1 MIRKF
6 EKNDIDG
13 VMQIWLS
20 GNLDAHSFIS
30 NEYWKSNYNLVQE
43 QIQQADIFVYEDN
56 SRICGFIGIVEGYIA
71 GIFVDKDYRNHGI
84 GKMLIEYVKQYY
96 DVLTLNVYR
105 KNERAVSFYHR
116 QGFST
121 VSESIDCD
129 TNEVEYKMKW
139 ES

>member
-30 NEYWKSNYNLVQE
+30 DEYWKSNYNLVQE
-43 QIQQADIFVYEDN
+43 QIQQADIFVYEDKG
-56 SRICGFIGIVEGYIA
+56 RICGFIGIVEGYIA

-121 VSESIDCD
+121 VSESIECD

>member
-30 NEYWKSNYNLVQE
+30 DEYWKSNYNLVQE
-43 QIQQADIFVYEDN
+43 QIQQADIFVYEDKG
-56 SRICGFIGIVEGYIA
+56 RIYGFIGIVEGYIA

-96 DVLTLNVYR
+96 DVLTLNVYS

-139 ES
+139 EY

>member
-30 NEYWKSNYNLVQE
+30 DEYWKSNYNLVQE
-43 QIQQADIFVYEDN
+43 QIQQADIFVYEDKG
-56 SRICGFIGIVEGYIA
+56 RICGFIGIVEGYIA

-121 VSESIDCD
+121 ISESIDCD

>member
-30 NEYWKSNYNLVQE
+30 DEYWKSNYNLVQE
-43 QIQQADIFVYEDN
+43 QIQQADIFVYEDKG
-56 SRICGFIGIVEGYIA
+56 RIYGFIGIVEGYIA
-71 GIFVDKDYRNHGI
+71 GIFVDKDYRNHSI

-121 VSESIDCD
+121 VSESTDCD

>member
-30 NEYWKSNYNLVQE
+30 DEYWKSNYNLVQE
-43 QIQQADIFVYEDN
+43 QIQQADIFVYEDKG
-56 SRICGFIGIVEGYIA
+56 RICGFIGIVEGYIA

-96 DVLTLNVYR
+96 DVLTLNEYR

>member
-30 NEYWKSNYNLVQE
+30 DEYWKSNYNLVQE
-43 QIQQADIFVYEDN
+43 QIQQADIFVYEDKG
-56 SRICGFIGIVEGYIA
+56 RIYGFIGIVEGYIA
-71 GIFVDKDYRNHGI
+71 GIFVDKDYRNHSI

>member
-30 NEYWKSNYNLVQE
+30 DEYWKSNYNLVQE
-43 QIQQADIFVYEDN
+43 QIQQADIFVYEDKG
-56 SRICGFIGIVEGYIA
+56 RICGFIGIVEGYIA

-84 GKMLIEYVKQYY
+84 GKMFIEYIKQYY

>member
-30 NEYWKSNYNLVQE
+30 DEYWKSNYNLIQE
-43 QIQQADIFVYEDN
+43 QIQQADIFVYEDKG
-56 SRICGFIGIVEGYIA
+56 RIYGFIGIVEGYIA
-71 GIFVDKDYRNHGI
+71 GIFVNKDYRSRGI

>member
-20 GNLDAHSFIS
+20 GNLDAHSFICD
-30 NEYWKSNYNLVQE
+30 EYWKSNYNLVQE
-43 QIQQADIFVYEDN
+43 QIQQADIFVYEDKG
-56 SRICGFIGIVEGYIA
+56 RIYGFIGIVEGYIA
-71 GIFVDKDYRNHGI
+71 GIFVDKDYRNHSI

>member
-13 VMQIWLS
+13 VMQIWLN

-30 NEYWKSNYNLVQE
+30 DEYWKSNYNLVQE
-43 QIQQADIFVYEDN
+43 QIQQADIFVYEDKG
-56 SRICGFIGIVEGYIA
+56 RIYGFIGIVEGYIA
-71 GIFVDKDYRNHGI
+71 GIFVDKDYQNHSI

-96 DVLTLNVYR
+96 DMLTLNVYR

>member
-30 NEYWKSNYNLVQE
+30 DEYWKSNYNLVQE
-43 QIQQADIFVYEDN
+43 QIQQADIFVYEDKG
-56 SRICGFIGIVEGYIA
+56 RICGFIGIVEGYIA
-71 GIFVDKDYRNHGI
+71 GIFVDKDYRNHSI

>member
-30 NEYWKSNYNLVQE
+30 DEYWKSNYNLVQE
-43 QIQQADIFVYEDN
+43 QIQQADIFVYEDKG
-56 SRICGFIGIVEGYIA
+56 RIYGFIGIVEGYIA
-71 GIFVDKDYRNHGI
+71 GIFVDKDYRNHSI

-121 VSESIDCD
+121 VSESIECD

>member
-13 VMQIWLS
+13 VMQIWLN

-30 NEYWKSNYNLVQE
+30 DEYWKSNYNLVQE
-43 QIQQADIFVYEDN
+43 QIQQADIFVYEDKG
-56 SRICGFIGIVEGYIA
+56 RIYGFIGIVEGYIA
-71 GIFVDKDYRNHGI
+71 GIFVDKDYRNHSI

>member
-13 VMQIWLS
+13 IMQIWLS

-30 NEYWKSNYNLVQE
+30 DEYWKSNYNLVQE
-43 QIQQADIFVYEDN
+43 QIQQADIFVYEDKG
-56 SRICGFIGIVEGYIA
+56 RICGFIGIVEGYIA
-71 GIFVDKDYRNHGI
+71 GIFVDKDYRNHSI

>member
-30 NEYWKSNYNLVQE
+30 DEYWKSNYNLVQE
-43 QIQQADIFVYEDN
+43 QIQQADIFVYEDKG
-56 SRICGFIGIVEGYIA
+56 RIYGFIGIVEGYIA
-71 GIFVDKDYRNHGI
+71 GIFVDKDYRNHSI

-121 VSESIDCD
+121 ISESIDCD

>member
-30 NEYWKSNYNLVQE
+30 DEYWKSNYNLVQE

-56 SRICGFIGIVEGYIA
+56 SRIYGFIGIVEGYIA

>member
-30 NEYWKSNYNLVQE
+30 DEYWKSNYNLVQE
-43 QIQQADIFVYEDN
+43 QIQQADIFAYEDKG
-56 SRICGFIGIVEGYIA
+56 RIYGFIGIVEGYIA
-71 GIFVDKDYRNHGI
+71 GIFVDKDYRNHSI

>member
-30 NEYWKSNYNLVQE
+30 DEYWKSNYNLVQE
-43 QIQQADIFVYEDN
+43 QIQQADIFVYEDKG
-56 SRICGFIGIVEGYIA
+56 RICGFIGIVEGYIA

>member
-30 NEYWKSNYNLVQE
+30 DEYWKSNYNLVQE
-43 QIQQADIFVYEDN
+43 QIQQADIFVYEDKG
-56 SRICGFIGIVEGYIA
+56 RIYGFIGIVEGYIA

>member
-30 NEYWKSNYNLVQE
+30 DEYWKSNYNLVQE
-43 QIQQADIFVYEDN
+43 QIQQADIFVYEDKG
-56 SRICGFIGIVEGYIA
+56 RIYGFIGIVEGYIA
-71 GIFVDKDYRNHGI
+71 GIFVDKDYRNHSI

-121 VSESIDCD
+121 ISESIECD